1 MIVYEIIYRRSYSI
15 NNGIHEILS
24 TKRIPT
30 DGNSLFEYL
39 YDNNYIVDAGLKR
52 MRDDNDMGY
61 LYTQKIDMMTR
72 RCIINLQNN
81 VSIDEDFLALKYKV
95 IPLIRDEIIDLF
107 I

>member
-1 MIVYEIIYRRSYSI
+1 
-15 NNGIHEILS
+15 
-24 TKRIPT
+24 
-30 DGNSLFEYL
+30 
-39 YDNNYIVDAGLKR
+39 
-52 MRDDNDMGY
+52 MRDDNDMCY
-61 LYTQKIDMMTR
+61 IYTQKIDMMTR